1 MRTAGSYGSRAVARS
16 LGRSSCMAPKRAR
29 NSTIAS
35 ESSRATPAPKLLGSR
50 AVYAGAVLGM
60 SDNGIRRCPVCWHR
74 VMRTMNGL
82 IGAHWDG
89 IGAYCPGSSQPMSI
103 AIRGRR
109 RPAIFISE
117 QEAS

>member
-1 MRTAGSYGSRAVARS
+1 
-16 LGRSSCMAPKRAR
+16 
-29 NSTIAS
+29 
-35 ESSRATPAPKLLGSR
+35 
-50 AVYAGAVLGM
+50 M
-60 SDNGIRRCPVCWHR
+60 SANTVHRCPVCWHR
-74 VMRTMNGL
+74 ISRTVSDH